1 MPAKTKLPPGLY
13 LRHGTFWL
21 RWTPVPGGSQV
32 RQSLGKSDLAE
43 AIAEAAKV
51 RRTEGPVK
59 REKASECEPE
69 IDRYIAAKKD
79 GGLSGSTL
87 SSRRYVLVGFCEAV
101 AASTPR
107 HIGAAAAQRWYDGH
121 RSRSPHTAVAYLR
134 QVRWWIAWLIER
146 GVLVRDPT
154 AAIKIPK
161 LKMQARKR
169 FLLPDEAR
177 KLIKACDETASARRK
192 KTDDIKAEAEGL
204 KFAVMCGL
212 HAGMRKL
219 EIIEA
224 RPEWFDLQA
233 GLIHIQATSTFEPKD
248 RDNRTVP
255 MTDEFKTFLQGYG
268 LRTPFMLR
276 PEVQH
281 GKYRY
286 RYDFRK
292 AFDGL
297 AVRAGLDDVTFHD
310 LRRTFASL
318 LVSKGVSLYKV
329 AKWLGDEL
337 ETVQQHYGHLIPQD
351 DEINIIW
358 KS

>member
-1 MPAKTKLPPGLY
+1 MASIPKGIYQQKQTY
-13 LRHGTFWL
+13 WL
-21 RWTPVPGGSQV
+21 RWTPVPGGKQV
-32 RQSLGKSDLAE
+32 RQSLGTRDLAE
-43 AIAEAAKV
+43 AITEAARV
-51 RRTEGPVK
+51 RRTDGPAK

-79 GGLSGSTL
+79 GGLSSSTL
-87 SSRRYVLVGFCEAV
+87 SSRRYVLVDFCAAV
-101 AASTPR
+101 GALTPR
-107 HIGAAAAQRWYDGH
+107 HIGTAAAQRWYDGH

-161 LKMQARKR
+161 LKMQARRR
-169 FLLPDEAR
+169 FLMPEEAR
-177 KLIKACDETASARRK
+177 LLLAACDEQSPDRRK
-192 KTDDIKAEAEGL
+192 KLEELQEERAAL

-224 RPEWFDLQA
+224 RPDWFDLTA
-233 GLIHIQATSTFEPKD
+233 GLIHIQATATFEPKD

-255 MTDEFKTFLQGYG
+255 MTDELKAFLQGYG
-268 LRTPFMLR
+268 LRKPFMLH
-276 PEVQH
+276 PSVEH

-292 AFDGL
+292 AFDAL
-297 AVRAGLDDVTFHD
+297 VVRAGLADVTFHD

-337 ETVQQHYGHLIPQD
+337 DTVQQHYGHLIPQD
-351 DEINIIW
+351 DEINVIW
-358 KS
+358 K

>member
-1 MPAKTKLPPGLY
+1 MASIPRGIYQQKQTY
-13 LRHGTFWL
+13 WL
-21 RWTPVPGGSQV
+21 RWTPVPGGPQV
-32 RQSLGKSDLAE
+32 RQSLGTRDLAE
-43 AIAEAAKV
+43 AITEAAKV
-51 RRTEGPVK
+51 RRTEGPAK

-69 IDRYIAAKKD
+69 IDRYLVAKRD
-79 GGLSGSTL
+79 GGLSSTTL

-101 AASTPR
+101 GASTPR
-107 HIGAAAAQRWYDGH
+107 HIGSAAAASWYEAH
-121 RSRSPHTAVAYLR
+121 RKKKPHTAVAYLR

-154 AAIKIPK
+154 AAIQIPK
-161 LKMQARKR
+161 LKMQARRR
-169 FLLPDEAR
+169 FLLPAEVKRLLA
-177 KLIKACDETASARRK
+177 ACDEPDTLWRK
-192 KTDDIKAEAEGL
+192 KEELQLQAAEGL

-219 EIIEA
+219 EVVEA
-224 RPEWFDLQA
+224 RPDWFDLEA

-255 MTDEFKTFLQGYG
+255 MSDDFKAWLQVYG
-268 LRTPFMLR
+268 LREPFMLQ
-276 PEVQH
+276 PKAKH

-286 RYDFRK
+286 RFDFRA
-292 AFDGL
+292 AFEAL
-297 AVRAGLDDVTFHD
+297 VKRAGMPDVTFHD

-337 ETVQQHYGHLIPQD
+337 ETVQNHYGHLIPQD
-351 DEINIIW
+351 DEINVIW
-358 KS
+358 K